1 MMNSPL
7 GKSKGSGEILSIVL
21 LRGIASLMV
30 CLFHMVSGNPHYL
43 PENNWLRHIGN
54 YGWTGVEVFFVIS
67 GFVIPYSMFV
77 KQYAMGDF
85 WAFLKKRIIRI
96 EPPYLISIV
105 LVISLNYIST
115 LSPYYRGAPYH
126 PDWGNIA
133 GHVAYLNVFT
143 GGKWLNDV
151 YWSLAIEFQYYILI
165 ALTFR
170 LIVAENR
177 FLRLGFFVAFAV
189 SSMLL
194 PGYYQFIFAFAP
206 YFMLGMLLFQYICK
220 IISQTEFL
228 LVGVALLAFSFYQQ
242 GIMLTAISLGAL
254 LIILYVNRF
263 PSWLRFFGT
272 ISYSLYLIHIPIGG
286 RITNLVDAFTHNTNL
301 RIVFAF
307 VAIAVSIICAAFY
320 YRFIEKPFR
329 SRAAM
334 IKYDRPAPANPA
346 TLSPSAK

>member
-1 MMNSPL
+1 
-7 GKSKGSGEILSIVL
+7 
-21 LRGIASLMV
+21 
-30 CLFHMVSGNPHYL
+30 
-43 PENNWLRHIGN
+43 
-54 YGWTGVEVFFVIS
+54 
-67 GFVIPYSMFV
+67 
-77 KQYAMGDF
+77 
-85 WAFLKKRIIRI
+85 
-96 EPPYLISIV
+96 
-105 LVISLNYIST
+105 
-115 LSPYYRGAPYH
+115 
-126 PDWGNIA
+126 
-133 GHVAYLNVFT
+133 
-143 GGKWLNDV
+143 
-151 YWSLAIEFQYYILI
+151 
-165 ALTFR
+165 
-170 LIVAENR
+170 
-177 FLRLGFFVAFAV
+177 
-189 SSMLL
+189 
-194 PGYYQFIFAFAP
+194 
-206 YFMLGMLLFQYICK
+206 
-220 IISQTEFL
+220 
-228 LVGVALLAFSFYQQ
+228 VALLAFSFYQQ

>member
-1 MMNSPL
+1 MKPLSNS
-7 GKSKGSGEILSIVL
+7 SKGLGEISSIVL

-30 CLFHMVSGNPHYL
+30 CLFHMVSGSPNYL
-43 PENNWLRHIGN
+43 PENNWLRHIGS

-96 EPPYLISIV
+96 EPPYLVSIV
-105 LVISLNYIST
+105 LVVLLNYIST

-126 PDWGNIA
+126 PDWSNIA

-177 FLRLGFFVAFAV
+177 FLRLGFFVAFAI
-189 SSMLL
+189 SSLL
-194 PGYYQFIFAFAP
+194 LQAYYQFIFAFAP
-206 YFMLGMLLFQYICK
+206 FFMLGILLFQYTCK

-228 LVGVALLAFSFYQQ
+228 LVGLALFAFSFYQQ
-242 GIMLTAISLGAL
+242 GIMLTAVSLGAV

-263 PSWLRFFGT
+263 PSWLRFFGA

-286 RITNLVDAFTHNTNL
+286 RLVNLSENFIHNTPL
-301 RIVFAF
+301 RMVMAI
-307 VAIAVSIICAAFY
+307 VAIIVSVICAALY
-320 YRFIEKPFR
+320 YRFIEKPFKV
-329 SRAAM
+329 RAAM
-334 IKYDRPAPANPA
+334 IKYDRPTVTEPTA
-346 TLSPSAK
+346 LSPTAK

>member
-1 MMNSPL
+1 MKNSL
-7 GKSKGSGEILSIVL
+7 WGKSKGSGEISSIVL

-30 CLFHMVSGNPHYL
+30 CLFHMSVGNPQYL
-43 PENNWLRHIGN
+43 PANNWLRQIGS

-77 KQYAMGDF
+77 KQYATRDF

-96 EPPYLISIV
+96 EPPYLVSIV

-143 GGKWLNDV
+143 GGKWVNDV

-165 ALTFR
+165 ALTFK

-177 FLRLGFFVAFAV
+177 FVRLGFFVAFAL
-189 SSMLL
+189 SSALL
-194 PGYYQFIFAFAP
+194 PGYLQFIFTWAAF
-206 YFMLGMLLFQYICK
+206 FMLGILLFQYVCK
-220 IISQTEFL
+220 IISQWEFL
-228 LVGVALLAFSFYQQ
+228 IMGVAILAFSYYRH
-242 GIMLTAISLGAL
+242 GTILTAISLGAL
-254 LIILYVNRF
+254 LIILFVNRF

-286 RITNLVDAFTHNTNL
+286 RIINLSENFIHNTNL
-301 RIVFAF
+301 RVVLVF
-307 VAIAVSIICAAFY
+307 VGIAVSVVCAALY
-320 YRFIEKPFR
+320 YRFIEKPFK

-334 IKYDRPAPANPA
+334 IRYDRPTLTEPTA
-346 TLSPSAK
+346 LSPTAK